1 MSKNN
6 IKSPEEKEI
15 IIKRYLN
22 GESTT
27 KLADEFNVSRRRIY
41 YWVKDYEE
49 KGNEQAMDQFVLKH
63 YPKIYQYCLLRVRDH
78 GYAED
83 LTQETFLK
91 FFQAF
96 ERYKHYGKALNYLYV
111 IAGNLCKDHFR
122 KEGRMEV
129 YEMSEEIA
137 VEHMGQVE
145 KRMEIYEALDKLPEE
160 IREVVILFFFQ
171 EISQKEIARMM
182 GIKLS
187 LVKYRVSR
195 AKKLL
200 AKYLGEGE

>member
-1 MSKNN
+1 MD
-6 IKSPEEKEI
+6 
-15 IIKRYLN
+15 
-22 GESTT
+22 
-27 KLADEFNVSRRRIY
+27 ADFLLIRKI
-41 YWVKDYEE
+41 E
-49 KGNEQAMDQFVLKH
+49 KGNEQSMDQFVLKH

>member
-1 MSKNN
+1 
-6 IKSPEEKEI
+6 
-15 IIKRYLN
+15 
-22 GESTT
+22 
-27 KLADEFNVSRRRIY
+27 
-41 YWVKDYEE
+41 
-49 KGNEQAMDQFVLKH
+49 MDQFVSKH
-63 YPKIYQYCLLRVRDH
+63 YPKIFQYCLLRVRDR
-78 GYAED
+78 GFAED

-111 IAGNLCKDHFR
+111 IAGNLCKDYFR
-122 KEGRMEV
+122 KEGRIEV
-129 YEMSEEIA
+129 SELPEEIA

-171 EISQKEIARMM
+171 ELSQKEIARML

-200 AKYLGEGE
+200 AQYLGEGE

>member
-1 MSKNN
+1 MD
-6 IKSPEEKEI
+6 
-15 IIKRYLN
+15 
-22 GESTT
+22 
-27 KLADEFNVSRRRIY
+27 ADFLLIRKI
-41 YWVKDYEE
+41 E

-129 YEMSEEIA
+129 YE
-137 VEHMGQVE
+137 
-145 KRMEIYEALDKLPEE
+145 ALDKLPEE

>member
-1 MSKNN
+1 MDADFLLIQK
-6 IKSPEEKEI
+6 IK
-15 IIKRYLN
+15 
-22 GESTT
+22 
-27 KLADEFNVSRRRIY
+27 
-41 YWVKDYEE
+41 
-49 KGNEQAMDQFVLKH
+49 KGNEQAMDQFVSKY

-122 KEGRMEV
+122 KEDRVEIS
-129 YEMSEEIA
+129 ELPEEIPI
-137 VEHMGQVE
+137 EHMRRVE
-145 KRMEIYEALDKLPEE
+145 KRVEIYEALDKLPEE

-171 EISQKEIARMM
+171 GISQKEIARMM
-182 GIKLS
+182 DIKVS

-195 AKKLL
+195 SKKLL
-200 AKYLGEGE
+200 AEYLGEGE

>member
-1 MSKNN
+1 MDADFLLIQK
-6 IKSPEEKEI
+6 IK
-15 IIKRYLN
+15 
-22 GESTT
+22 
-27 KLADEFNVSRRRIY
+27 
-41 YWVKDYEE
+41 

-122 KEGRMEV
+122 KEGRIEV
-129 YEMSEEIA
+129 SE
-137 VEHMGQVE
+137 
-145 KRMEIYEALDKLPEE
+145 LPEE
-160 IREVVILFFFQ
+160 IPIFQ

-182 GIKLS
+182 DIKVS

-200 AKYLGEGE
+200 AEYLGEGE

>member
-1 MSKNN
+1 MD
-6 IKSPEEKEI
+6 
-15 IIKRYLN
+15 
-22 GESTT
+22 
-27 KLADEFNVSRRRIY
+27 ADFLLIRKI
-41 YWVKDYEE
+41 E

-187 LVKYRVSR
+187 LVKYRVSK
-195 AKKLL
+195 AKELL
-200 AKYLGEGE
+200 SKQLEEGRD

>member
-1 MSKNN
+1 MNLSQQ
-6 IKSPEEKEI
+6 
-15 IIKRYLN
+15 Y
-22 GESTT
+22 
-27 KLADEFNVSRRRIY
+27 D
-41 YWVKDYEE
+41 
-49 KGNEQAMDQFVLKH
+49 
-63 YPKIYQYCLLRVRDH
+63 KIYRYCFFHTRCQEL
-78 GYAED
+78 AED

-122 KEGRMEV
+122 KEGRIEV
-129 YEMSEEIA
+129 SELPEEIPI
-137 VEHMGQVE
+137 EHMGQVE
-145 KRMEIYEALDKLPEE
+145 KRVEIYEALDKLPDE
-160 IREVVILFFFQ
+160 IKEVVILFFFQ

-182 GIKLS
+182 DIKVS

-200 AKYLGEGE
+200 AEYLGEGE

>member
-1 MSKNN
+1 
-6 IKSPEEKEI
+6 
-15 IIKRYLN
+15 
-22 GESTT
+22 
-27 KLADEFNVSRRRIY
+27 
-41 YWVKDYEE
+41 
-49 KGNEQAMDQFVLKH
+49 MDQFVLKH

-129 YEMSEEIA
+129 YEMSEKIA

>member
-1 MSKNN
+1 MD
-6 IKSPEEKEI
+6 
-15 IIKRYLN
+15 
-22 GESTT
+22 
-27 KLADEFNVSRRRIY
+27 ADFLLIRKI
-41 YWVKDYEE
+41 E
-49 KGNEQAMDQFVLKH
+49 KGNEQSMDQFVLKH
-63 YPKIYQYCLLRVRDH
+63 YPKIYQYC
-78 GYAED
+78 
-83 LTQETFLK
+83 
-91 FFQAF
+91 FQAF

>member
-1 MSKNN
+1 MDADFLLIQK
-6 IKSPEEKEI
+6 IK
-15 IIKRYLN
+15 
-22 GESTT
+22 
-27 KLADEFNVSRRRIY
+27 
-41 YWVKDYEE
+41 

-122 KEGRMEV
+122 KEGRIEV
-129 YEMSEEIA
+129 SE
-137 VEHMGQVE
+137 
-145 KRMEIYEALDKLPEE
+145 LPEE
-160 IREVVILFFFQ
+160 IPLIHFV
-171 EISQKEIARMM
+171 
-182 GIKLS
+182 GS
-187 LVKYRVSR
+187 LRSKMFDRF
-195 AKKLL
+195 
-200 AKYLGEGE
+200 

>member
-1 MSKNN
+1 MD
-6 IKSPEEKEI
+6 
-15 IIKRYLN
+15 
-22 GESTT
+22 
-27 KLADEFNVSRRRIY
+27 ADFLLIRKI
-41 YWVKDYEE
+41 E

-63 YPKIYQYCLLRVRDH
+63 YLKIYQYCLLRVRDH

>member
-1 MSKNN
+1 MD
-6 IKSPEEKEI
+6 
-15 IIKRYLN
+15 
-22 GESTT
+22 
-27 KLADEFNVSRRRIY
+27 ADFLLIRKI
-41 YWVKDYEE
+41 E

-145 KRMEIYEALDKLPEE
+145 KRMEIYEAE

>member
-1 MSKNN
+1 MDVDFLLIRKM
-6 IKSPEEKEI
+6 KQGDDDAFDTFVRK
-15 IIKRYLN
+15 
-22 GESTT
+22 
-27 KLADEFNVSRRRIY
+27 Y
-41 YWVKDYEE
+41 YD
-49 KGNEQAMDQFVLKH
+49 DILK
-63 YPKIYQYCLLRVRDH
+63 YCGYHCSDAE
-78 GYAED
+78 YAED

>member
-1 MSKNN
+1 MD
-6 IKSPEEKEI
+6 
-15 IIKRYLN
+15 
-22 GESTT
+22 
-27 KLADEFNVSRRRIY
+27 ADFLLIRKI
-41 YWVKDYEE
+41 E

-63 YPKIYQYCLLRVRDH
+63 YPQIYQYCLLRVRDH

-187 LVKYRVSR
+187 LVKYRVSK
-195 AKKLL
+195 AKELL
-200 AKYLGEGE
+200 SKYLGEGE

>member
-1 MSKNN
+1 MD
-6 IKSPEEKEI
+6 
-15 IIKRYLN
+15 
-22 GESTT
+22 
-27 KLADEFNVSRRRIY
+27 ADFLLIRKI
-41 YWVKDYEE
+41 E

-122 KEGRMEV
+122 KEDRMEV

-145 KRMEIYEALDKLPEE
+145 KEWKSMRHWINFQKKSGKL
-160 IREVVILFFFQ
+160 
-171 EISQKEIARMM
+171 
-182 GIKLS
+182 
-187 LVKYRVSR
+187 
-195 AKKLL
+195 
-200 AKYLGEGE
+200 

>member
-1 MSKNN
+1 MDKQLLEKLYDAYYQEIYLYVYALCKNH
-6 IKSPEEKEI
+6 EW
-15 IIKRYLN
+15 
-22 GESTT
+22 
-27 KLADEFNVSRRRIY
+27 A
-41 YWVKDYEE
+41 
-49 KGNEQAMDQFVLKH
+49 A
-63 YPKIYQYCLLRVRDH
+63 
-78 GYAED
+78 D

-122 KEGRMEV
+122 KEGRIEV
-129 YEMSEEIA
+129 SELPEEIPI
-137 VEHMGQVE
+137 EHMGQVE
-145 KRMEIYEALDKLPEE
+145 KRVEIYEALDKLPDE
-160 IREVVILFFFQ
+160 IKEVVILFFFQ

-182 GIKLS
+182 DIKVS

-200 AKYLGEGE
+200 AEYLGEGE

>member
-1 MSKNN
+1 MDKQLLEKLYDAYYQEIYLYVYALCKNH
-6 IKSPEEKEI
+6 EW
-15 IIKRYLN
+15 
-22 GESTT
+22 
-27 KLADEFNVSRRRIY
+27 A
-41 YWVKDYEE
+41 
-49 KGNEQAMDQFVLKH
+49 A
-63 YPKIYQYCLLRVRDH
+63 
-78 GYAED
+78 D

-122 KEGRMEV
+122 KEGRIEV
-129 YEMSEEIA
+129 SELPEEIPI
-137 VEHMGQVE
+137 EDMEQVE
-145 KRMEIYEALDKLPEE
+145 KRVEIYEALDKLPDE
-160 IREVVILFFFQ
+160 IKEVVILFFFQ

-182 GIKLS
+182 GIKVS

-200 AKYLGEGE
+200 AEYLGEGE

>member
-1 MSKNN
+1 MDKQLLEKLYDAYYQEIYLYVYALCKNH
-6 IKSPEEKEI
+6 EW
-15 IIKRYLN
+15 
-22 GESTT
+22 
-27 KLADEFNVSRRRIY
+27 A
-41 YWVKDYEE
+41 
-49 KGNEQAMDQFVLKH
+49 A
-63 YPKIYQYCLLRVRDH
+63 
-78 GYAED
+78 D

>member
-1 MSKNN
+1 MD
-6 IKSPEEKEI
+6 
-15 IIKRYLN
+15 
-22 GESTT
+22 
-27 KLADEFNVSRRRIY
+27 ADFLLIRKI
-41 YWVKDYEE
+41 E
-49 KGNEQAMDQFVLKH
+49 KGNDQAMDQFVLKH

-200 AKYLGEGE
+200 AKYLGGRRVKADERRISTKNKRLQRRYPAKY

>member
-1 MSKNN
+1 MDKQLLEKLYDAYYQEIYLYVYALCKNH
-6 IKSPEEKEI
+6 EW
-15 IIKRYLN
+15 
-22 GESTT
+22 
-27 KLADEFNVSRRRIY
+27 A
-41 YWVKDYEE
+41 
-49 KGNEQAMDQFVLKH
+49 A
-63 YPKIYQYCLLRVRDH
+63 
-78 GYAED
+78 D

-122 KEGRMEV
+122 KEGRIEV
-129 YEMSEEIA
+129 SELPEEIPI
-137 VEHMGQVE
+137 EHMGQVE
-145 KRMEIYEALDKLPEE
+145 KRVEIYEALDKLSDE
-160 IREVVILFFFQ
+160 IKEVVILFFFQ

-182 GIKLS
+182 DIKVS

-200 AKYLGEGE
+200 AEYLGEGE